1 LKLRMEVGDED
12 FLLDY
17 KAENGQTAF
26 TLTAPHPAPE
36 TAVRHASIAEVQP
49 GVYSVLLEGR
59 SFTVQIDRSGDQ
71 FEAWSN
77 GCRYVIGVADPR
89 DRSPKGAWAG
99 ATGPIEI
106 RAQMPGRVVKLLVEA
121 GDSVEAGQGLIVVEA
136 MKMQNETRSP
146 KKGVVRRIHVAEGT
160 AVAAGELLLII
171 D

>member
-1 LKLRMEVGDED
+1 MEFGGED

-89 DRSPKGAWAG
+89 DRSPKGARAG

-136 MKMQNETRSP
+136 MKMQNEMKASQSGRVSKIFAT
-146 KKGVVRRIHVAEGT
+146 EGST
-160 AVAAGELLLII
+160 VAAGEPLLVIE
-171 D
+171 